1 MSHFSAPPPPPP
13 DRSVAGQKKIWYGV
27 QEEEEDKCA
36 LRCGTPQLPCSM
48 RNSPNISPI
57 YLQRERKPGAFSL
70 NHATNLRG
78 LSRRRVGGTEAA
90 RSIIERRSAVYR
102 RAPLNAEF
110 AKLCASPARNYYLMN
125 AFLPSPLPPLEK
137 SRLTDVKPPYPSAF
151 LAYIHAINGR
161 GGDEEK
167 PKEEEKQKQISA
179 RACMQKREEEKRN

>member
-1 MSHFSAPPPPPP
+1 
-13 DRSVAGQKKIWYGV
+13 
-27 QEEEEDKCA
+27 
-36 LRCGTPQLPCSM
+36 
-48 RNSPNISPI
+48 
-57 YLQRERKPGAFSL
+57 
-70 NHATNLRG
+70 
-78 LSRRRVGGTEAA
+78 
-90 RSIIERRSAVYR
+90 
-102 RAPLNAEF
+102 
-110 AKLCASPARNYYLMN
+110 MN